1 VKGKEDR
8 NEEEEIILEFFERLE
23 NELPNVNLL
32 QKKVT

>member
-1 VKGKEDR
+1 VNGKQDR

-32 QKKVT
+32 